1 MNIVAGVGREIHTLF
16 EDFDALGIRNANA
29 VYWNLTTGALYEE
42 AVRRSE
48 GLIAHHGP
56 LVVRTGHHTGRS
68 PNDKFVVQDKTT
80 DSLVNWG
87 PVNQPFTPEA
97 FERLYTRLLA
107 YLQGKDLFIQ
117 DCLIGQHP
125 KARVTLRVITES
137 AWHSLFARNLFIRLL
152 PGQTLPEKPS
162 WTLIQAPRFHAI
174 PEIDHT
180 RQEVFVILNFAR
192 RLVLIGG
199 TSYAGE
205 IKKAMFSVANFL
217 YPQMGI
223 LSMHCS
229 ANVGKEGD
237 TALFFGLSG
246 TGKTSLSADPERALI
261 GDDEHGWADEG
272 VFNIEGGCYA
282 KTINLSKQAEPVI
295 YACTRRLGTVLEN
308 VSIDTQTRRL
318 DLDDASLTENTR
330 AAYPLSYVT
339 NAYEGTVAGHPK
351 VIFLLTCDAFG
362 VLPPI
367 AKLTPEQAMAH
378 FLLGYTAKVAGTE
391 KGLGSEPQA
400 TFSACFG
407 APFLPLAPKRY
418 AELFK
423 ERTQNHEA
431 SIYLVNTGWINGPFG
446 VGERIPIPYTRA
458 MIRGALSGVLEKAGF
473 QKDSAFG
480 LMVPNRVEGVP
491 EALLMPKNTWP
502 DPKVYENQAKVLL
515 QRFREQ
521 AQKLGIE
528 ADDLLA

>member
-1 MNIVAGVGREIHTLF
+1 MNITAGVGEDYQGLF
-16 EDFDALGIRNANA
+16 KDLDALGIKNVNAL
-29 VYWNLTTGALYEE
+29 YWNLTTGALYEE
-42 AVRRSE
+42 AVRRAE

-68 PNDKFVVQDKTT
+68 PNDKFIVRDDGTDRLVDWGTT
-80 DSLVNWG
+80 
-87 PVNQPFTPEA
+87 NQPFEPNA
-97 FERLYTRLLA
+97 FDGIFLRLLA

-125 KARVTLRVITES
+125 KARFTLRVITET
-137 AWHSLFARNLFIRLL
+137 AWHNLFARNLFIRLL
-152 PGQTLPEKPS
+152 PGETLPQKPA
-162 WTLIQAPRFHAI
+162 WTLIHAPRFHAI
-174 PEIDHT
+174 PEIDRT
-180 RQEVFVILNFAR
+180 RQEVFIILNFTR

-217 YPQMGI
+217 YPQSGI

-229 ANVGKEGD
+229 ANMGQTGD

-246 TGKTSLSADPERALI
+246 TGKTSLSADPERILI

-282 KTINLSKQAEPVI
+282 KTIHLSKEAEPII
-295 YACTRRLGTVLEN
+295 YACTRRFGTVLEN
-308 VSIDTQTRRL
+308 VSIDSRTRRL

-330 AAYPLSYVT
+330 AAYPLSYIA
-339 NAYEGTVAGHPK
+339 NAYGGELANSPK
-351 VIFLLTCDAFG
+351 AVFLLTCDAFG

-367 AKLTPEQAMAH
+367 AKLTPKQAMAH

-423 ERTQNHEA
+423 ERLQKHE
-431 SIYLVNTGWINGPFG
+431 SDIYLVNTGWINGPFG
-446 VGERIPIPYTRA
+446 VGERIPIHYTRK
-458 MIRGALSGVLEKAGF
+458 MIASALRGAFEKTEL
-473 QKDSAFG
+473 QKDPVFG
-480 LMVPNRVEGVP
+480 LQVPKRVDGVP
-491 EALLMPKNTWP
+491 EKLLLPHTTWADPQSYASQAKALL
-502 DPKVYENQAKVLL
+502 D
-515 QRFREQ
+515 RFQEQ
-521 AQKLGIE
+521 ARKLGI
-528 ADDLLA
+528 DPKDFLS